1 VSSSPDVLRRAAAAA
16 LSPTLGPVEVV
27 LGERLPSSER
37 AVVVRAV
44 VRDAVGREHAVVLKA
59 PSGADGGSAREQ
71 AALRLLAGHQ
81 VPGVVRLLC
90 SSLDPPLLVLADGGS
105 GPTLAD
111 RLLGADP
118 AAAEAA
124 VLGWATAVGGLQ
136 AATTGLR
143 QAFTDE
149 LTAAS
154 PLGAP
159 PVDTSDQALA
169 EAAAV
174 LARELPRLGVT
185 VPAPAIEELRGVAAS
200 LDVSAPGSAGALVP
214 GDTCPSNA
222 IETDGGIVLLDFE
235 AAEHRHIAWEAAY
248 LLVPWPSCWCSWRLP
263 AEVTAR
269 ALQAWQRTVAPVAP
283 VVLTPPFRDDLARA
297 TTAWVF
303 ISTGWFLGPAL
314 DGDPPPTDPARRSMI
329 PTRRALL
336 QHRLRLV
343 AEQET
348 AVLPAL
354 QELAAQACDA
364 AVRQWGRHP
373 LPLAA
378 AFR

>member
-44 VRDAVGREHAVVLKA
+44 ARDAGGREQAVVLKA
-59 PSGADGGSAREQ
+59 PCGASAREQ
-71 AALRLLAGHQ
+71 AALRLLAEHQ

-90 SSLDPPLLVLADGGS
+90 SSVDPPLLVLADGGS

-111 RLLGADP
+111 RLLGDDP

-124 VLGWATAVGGLQ
+124 VLGWAAAVGGLQ

-149 LTAAS
+149 LSAVS
-154 PLGAP
+154 PLGTP
-159 PVDTSDQALA
+159 PVDSSDQALA

-174 LARELPRLGVT
+174 LARDLPRLGIT
-185 VPAPAIEELRGVAAS
+185 VPAPAVDELRGVAAS

-222 IETDGGIVLLDFE
+222 LETDSGIVLLDFE

-248 LLVPWPSCWCSWRLP
+248 LSVPWPSCWCSWRLP
-263 AEVTAR
+263 ARWPSGRCRRGNER
-269 ALQAWQRTVAPVAP
+269 W
-283 VVLTPPFRDDLARA
+283 
-297 TTAWVF
+297 
-303 ISTGWFLGPAL
+303 
-314 DGDPPPTDPARRSMI
+314 PPPLRSS
-329 PTRRALL
+329 
-336 QHRLRLV
+336 
-343 AEQET
+343 
-348 AVLPAL
+348 
-354 QELAAQACDA
+354 
-364 AVRQWGRHP
+364 
-373 LPLAA
+373 
-378 AFR
+378 